1 MKDVLQIQVSHAV
14 KALKEMSDKETDKL
28 KKLDIDYVITVL
40 TNKKHGDMPFQE
52 DMNLYKLEI
61 NYKNGVRIR

>member
-14 KALKEMSDKETDKL
+14 KTLKEMSDKETDKL

-40 TNKKHGDMPFQE
+40 TNKKHGDMPF
-52 DMNLYKLEI
+52 
-61 NYKNGVRIR
+61 